1 MYLGNN
7 GLVLPC
13 TQDVLAFSYEGSYI
27 HEILEEAIKDFQLD
41 TLVLGMAA
49 VGYVWACAPACM

>member
-49 VGYVWACAPACM
+49 VGYV